1 MELTI
6 LTWSVVSISL
16 LIDLWIIN
24 SVWRSSKSAA
34 VKMGWTLLVFVLPV
48 IGWAVWGVRGPRGG
62 VAHALSSPEHSK
74 G

>member
-6 LTWSVVSISL
+6 FIWALVVISL

-24 SVWRSSKSAA
+24 SVWRSSKGAA
-34 VKMGWTLLVFVLPV
+34 IKVGWALLVVVLPV
-48 IGWAVWGVRGPRGG
+48 LGWAIWGVRGPRG
-62 VAHALSSPEHSK
+62 VAQAPSSPEHSK